1 MTGDCLRREGC
12 ERDCLSVTVT
22 LYFHGRSAEY
32 KAGKVAANSDIA
44 FARRVLHFQVAVPRP
59 VRRKIAFLDCGGFA
73 GTSPKEFLASVESA

>member
-1 MTGDCLRREGC
+1 MTIA
-12 ERDCLSVTVT
+12 